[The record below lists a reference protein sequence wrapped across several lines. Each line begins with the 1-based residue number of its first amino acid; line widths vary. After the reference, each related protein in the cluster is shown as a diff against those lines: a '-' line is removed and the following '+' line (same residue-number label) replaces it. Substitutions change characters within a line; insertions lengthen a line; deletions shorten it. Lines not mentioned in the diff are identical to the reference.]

1 MRKKK
6 KLKFKDFRKKI
17 LSIICLIVTLFCN
30 AQPIF
35 AISSSGTAKW
45 VAGQWDSEVFT
56 TDNKTSVGMLM
67 RRLVNYTTGDMYTT
81 FCGEHFINSPTGTIE
96 TGSHSVPTDPLMKRA
111 CKVAYFGWYAKY
123 GDYVLNGGIMA
134 SSMEQRKLDYCFTQ
148 QYIWETL
155 GQSNATFKDSS
166 IQSRYVAFK
175 ADVDQKI
182 TRMETRPSFVKD
194 KITIDVGTTKTL
206 TDTNGVLKDYNS
218 IDKSVDGIRIV
229 HTKGENTLQISVDK
243 NCDFESYKIT
253 DATMESWGM
262 IKNGTENKDTTVY
275 ITFKEGVQ
283 NQLYS
288 LNYNDPVS
296 MSLNLAINR
305 FGKLEIAKQDEDGT
319 YVPNTSFKI
328 SYNSDMSNAIGT
340 YTTGSNGKVTIDR
353 LEPKT
358 IYIQEVKVPEH
369 LILDSTIKSVTI
381 NPNETTSYGA
391 VNKWKLGNIKINK
404 TDSETSEP
412 IANVTF
418 QLIDKSGNVVQTGT
432 TNSKGELYFYN
443 IRVGDYKLKE
453 ISTHTN
459 YVLNTTLFDVKVE
472 HDKTTTKNIT
482 NDFKKGH
489 IKINKTDAE
498 TSKGIEGVT
507 FELQKSD
514 GTVVATATT
523 NSQGIANFNNIRI
536 GEYKLKETKTNSNY
550 ILNTATFDVKVEWN
564 KTAEKNITNEH
575 KRGNISV
582 FKVDKDNHKIALGNV
597 SFDLFSYEFNKVVGT
612 YVTNVDGEI
621 RINNLRIGRYSLIEK
636 NTGKWYNLSDNTDV
650 RVEWNKTTNATIEN
664 ELKKGKI
671 KVTKVDLDN
680 NEIVIPNVTFAVLD
694 DNGKVLEEIITNE
707 KGIAETSRF
716 AIRDYATLTLKETK
730 TDKWYVLN
738 DKEIKVQLK
747 ENDVVNIQVENEL
760 KKGQIRVI
768 KVDLDNNEVK
778 LKGVEFNVLDEKGN
792 VVDKLVTDEN
802 GEAVS
807 KRLPINQQYKLQEV
821 KTLQDY
827 VLNEEIK
834 TITLEQDKIKDIT
847 FTNELKKGQIR
858 VIKVDLDNNEVKLKG
873 VEFNVLDEKGNVV
886 DKLVTDEKGEAIS
899 KRLPINQQ
907 YKLQEIKTLDN
918 YVLNEEIK
926 TITLKQDQIT
936 DITFTNELKK
946 GQIRIIKVDLYNN
959 EIKLKGVEFN
969 LLDEDGNVIEKI
981 VTDENGEAVSKRYRI
996 DKQYTL
1002 QEIKTL
1008 EKYDLNEEIKTIT
1021 LEQDKIIDITFT
1033 NELKKGQIRV
1043 IKVDLDNNE
1052 VKLKGIEF
1060 NVLDESGNVV
1070 DTLITDENGEA
1081 VSKLLRV
1088 NQKYTLQEIKTLENY
1103 VLNEETKVVTLQPAE
1118 ITSVTFEN
1126 EKIKGYIQVTKTSAE
1141 DNKYSEL
1148 PKGSPL
1154 ADVKFEVYD
1163 AENNLV
1169 DTITTDKEG
1178 KAITKEL
1185 LKGCYKIKEITSAKY
1200 YLLNTKIYD
1209 AEIKEHQEIVNV
1221 EITNESEKP
1230 SVDIEK
1236 TGIIQT
1242 TANQEIKY
1250 DFVIKNTGNVPLS
1263 DFTWYDYLPTDYV
1276 RITKL
1281 ITGTYNQDLNYSI
1294 YYKTNKNGYRLL

>member
-1 MRKKK
+1 
-6 KLKFKDFRKKI
+6 
-17 LSIICLIVTLFCN
+17 
-30 AQPIF
+30 
-35 AISSSGTAKW
+35 
-45 VAGQWDSEVFT
+45 
-56 TDNKTSVGMLM
+56 
-67 RRLVNYTTGDMYTT
+67 
-81 FCGEHFINSPTGTIE
+81 
-96 TGSHSVPTDPLMKRA
+96 MKRA
-111 CKVAYFGWYAKY
+111 CKVAYFGWYEKY
-123 GDYVLNGGIMA
+123 GNWAMNGGIMSA
-134 SSMEQRKLDYCFTQ
+134 SNEQKKLDYCFTQ

-155 GQSNATFKDSS
+155 GQSNATFKNSS
-166 IQSRYVAFK
+166 IQSKYVAFK

-182 TRMETRPSFVKD
+182 NRMETRPSFVKE

-206 TDTNGVLKDYNS
+206 TDNNGVLKDYNS
-218 IDKSVDGIRIV
+218 IDKSVNGIRIV

-243 NCDFESYKIT
+243 NCSLESYKIT
-253 DATMESWGM
+253 DSTMESWGM

-340 YTTGSNGKVTIDR
+340 YTTGSNGKVTIDK
-353 LEPKT
+353 LQPKT

-412 IANVTF
+412 IENVTF

-453 ISTHTN
+453 VSTHIN
-459 YVLNTTLFDVKVE
+459 YVLNTALFDVKVE
-472 HDKTTTKNIT
+472 HNKTTTKNIT
-482 NDFKKGH
+482 NDFKKGN

-550 ILNTATFDVKVEWN
+550 ILNTAIFDVKVEWN

-575 KRGNISV
+575 KRGNILV

-621 RINNLRIGRYSLIEK
+621 KINNLRIGRYSLIEK

-650 RVEWNKTTNATIEN
+650 RVEWNKTTDTTIEN

-694 DNGKVLEEIITNE
+694 DKGKVLEEITTNE

-778 LKGVEFNVLDEKGN
+778 LKGVEFNVLDENGN
-792 VVDKLVTDEN
+792 VVDKLVTDKN

-873 VEFNVLDEKGNVV
+873 VEFNVLDEKGNIV
-886 DKLVTDEKGEAIS
+886 DKLVTDEKGEAVS

-926 TITLKQDQIT
+926 TITLEQDKIK

-946 GQIRIIKVDLYNN
+946 GQ
-959 EIKLKGVEFN
+959 
-969 LLDEDGNVIEKI
+969 
-981 VTDENGEAVSKRYRI
+981 
-996 DKQYTL
+996 
-1002 QEIKTL
+1002 
-1008 EKYDLNEEIKTIT
+1008 
-1021 LEQDKIIDITFT
+1021 
-1033 NELKKGQIRV
+1033 
-1043 IKVDLDNNE
+1043 
-1052 VKLKGIEF
+1052 
-1060 NVLDESGNVV
+1060 
-1070 DTLITDENGEA
+1070 
-1081 VSKLLRV
+1081 
-1088 NQKYTLQEIKTLENY
+1088 
-1103 VLNEETKVVTLQPAE
+1103 
-1118 ITSVTFEN
+1118 
-1126 EKIKGYIQVTKTSAE
+1126 
-1141 DNKYSEL
+1141 
-1148 PKGSPL
+1148 
-1154 ADVKFEVYD
+1154 
-1163 AENNLV
+1163 
-1169 DTITTDKEG
+1169 
-1178 KAITKEL
+1178 
-1185 LKGCYKIKEITSAKY
+1185 
-1200 YLLNTKIYD
+1200 
-1209 AEIKEHQEIVNV
+1209 
-1221 EITNESEKP
+1221 
-1230 SVDIEK
+1230 
-1236 TGIIQT
+1236 
-1242 TANQEIKY
+1242 
-1250 DFVIKNTGNVPLS
+1250 
-1263 DFTWYDYLPTDYV
+1263 
-1276 RITKL
+1276 
-1281 ITGTYNQDLNYSI
+1281 
-1294 YYKTNKNGYRLL
+1294 